1 MTFDLNEGHHQVKL
15 APAVLLT
22 RFGIPRALFNVFD
35 PRGPRGP
42 RTPYP
47 CKTFVATPLYML
59 LTKFG
64 QNPIIN
70 VEGVANCQKER
81 KKERRT
87 RHDCALCKGT
97 SEVRRKH
104 LLKWRN
110 REGHHYLKLALAI
123 LLTKFGNHS
132 AKFTTFDLWWPLT
145 FMKVITIINL
155 HQGFFLTK
163 FGNQSATFT
172 TFNLWWP
179 LTFMKVIIII
189 NLHQG
194 FFWLSLVA
202 IAHTLPHLTSDDL
215 WPPWRSSSL

>member
-1 MTFDLNEGHHQVKL
+1 MGCILIH
-15 APAVLLT
+15 
-22 RFGIPRALFNVFD
+22 
-35 PRGPRGP
+35 
-42 RTPYP
+42 
-47 CKTFVATPLYML
+47 YML
-59 LTKFG
+59 FHFSRK
-64 QNPIIN
+64 QN
-70 VEGVANCQKER
+70 K
-81 KKERRT
+81 T

-104 LLKWRN
+104 SLKWRN
-110 REGHHYLKLALAI
+110 REGHHYLKLTLAI

-163 FGNQSATFT
+163 FDNQSAMFT

-179 LTFMKVIIII
+179 LTFMKVVIII

-202 IAHTLPHLTSDDL
+202 IAHSFRIWPLMTFDLHEGHHHHKLASGILLTKFGSH
-215 WPPWRSSSL
+215 ST

>member
-1 MTFDLNEGHHQVKL
+1 MTSRLQVDKGMAPSSILAHHRNIIISIQQFRMTSSEPRLK
-15 APAVLLT
+15 
-22 RFGIPRALFNVFD
+22 IP
-35 PRGPRGP
+35 
-42 RTPYP
+42 
-47 CKTFVATPLYML
+47 PLWKQM
-59 LTKFG
+59 
-64 QNPIIN
+64 I
-70 VEGVANCQKER
+70 
-81 KKERRT
+81 T

-104 LLKWRN
+104 LLKWRS

-145 FMKVITIINL
+145 FMKVIAIINL

-172 TFNLWWP
+172 TFDLWWP

-202 IAHTLPHLTSDDL
+202 IAHSFRIWPLMTFDLHEGHHHHKLASEILLTKFGSH
-215 WPPWRSSSL
+215 ST

>member
-1 MTFDLNEGHHQVKL
+1 MEVQFWSTCLCTGNKKGGKKWTYTYH
-15 APAVLLT
+15 
-22 RFGIPRALFNVFD
+22 FGMIVNW
-35 PRGPRGP
+35 
-42 RTPYP
+42 
-47 CKTFVATPLYML
+47 
-59 LTKFG
+59 
-64 QNPIIN
+64 
-70 VEGVANCQKER
+70 
-81 KKERRT
+81 T

-104 LLKWRN
+104 SLKWRN
-110 REGHHYLKLALAI
+110 REGHHYLKLTLAI

-163 FGNQSATFT
+163 FDNQSATFT
-172 TFNLWWP
+172 TFNLRWP
-179 LTFMKVIIII
+179 LTSMKVIIII

-194 FFWLSLVA
+194 FFWPSLVA
-202 IAHTLPHLTSDDL
+202 IAHSLPHLTSDDL